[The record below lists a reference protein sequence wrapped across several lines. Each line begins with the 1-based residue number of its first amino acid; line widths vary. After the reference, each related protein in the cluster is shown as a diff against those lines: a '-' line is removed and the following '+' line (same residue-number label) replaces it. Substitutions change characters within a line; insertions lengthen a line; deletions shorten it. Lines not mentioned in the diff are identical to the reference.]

1 MSTLKS
7 VTPKEGVTW
16 YVKWA
21 SSILMLTAV
30 TFRATGLPELAI
42 YDIIFSWLG
51 AVGWFYVSI
60 KWNDRA
66 LIVLNGVFGV
76 ILFTG
81 LIKYFLA

>member
-21 SSILMLTAV
+21 SSIMMLSAV

-42 YDIIFSWLG
+42 YDMILSWAG

-66 LIVLNGVFGV
+66 LMILNGVFGV

-81 LIKYFLA
+81 IIKYFMA

>member
-7 VTPKEGVTW
+7 VTPKEGITW
-16 YVKWA
+16 YVKWV
-21 SSILMLTAV
+21 SSIMMLTAV
-30 TFRATGLPELAI
+30 TLRATGLPELAI
-42 YDIIFSWLG
+42 YDMILSWAG

-66 LIVLNGVFGV
+66 LMILNGVFGV

-81 LIKYFLA
+81 LLKYFLA

>member
-7 VTPKEGVTW
+7 VTPKEGITW

-21 SSILMLTAV
+21 SSIMMLTAV
-30 TFRATGLPELAI
+30 TLRATGLPELAI
-42 YDIIFSWLG
+42 YDMILSWAG
-51 AVGWFYVSI
+51 AVGWFFVAL

-66 LIVLNGVFGV
+66 LMILNGVFGV